1 MYKINEVF
9 YTLQGEGAHS
19 GIPAVFVRFS
29 GCNLR
34 CPWCDTEFTSFT
46 PMTADEIV
54 STALSLYEA
63 DTQGRRRM
71 MVLTGGEPSLQ
82 VDDALIAALHAAG
95 FYICIETNGTRPLP
109 AGIDWITCS
118 PKITNYQTVSP
129 QNGME
134 KCLDLALR
142 TEGIVGNVVPTIDH
156 LDGRGTNYQLPI
168 TNSHPLALR
177 KVNEVKVVFTGDYDP
192 NIWREHLEAEHWL
205 LQPLRYTGEWLLQ
218 SNVDEW
224 EDDRNDNLA
233 DTVQYI
239 LAHPF
244 WRLSVQLHKIVGL
257 R

>member
-82 VDDALIAALHAAG
+82 VDDALITALHAAG

-118 PKITNYQTVSP
+118 PKRAYNPHSLKDS
-129 QNGME
+129 E
-134 KCLDLALR
+134 KSSFPLREDRGEACQLALKR
-142 TEGIVGNVVPTIDH
+142 
-156 LDGRGTNYQLPI
+156 
-168 TNSHPLALR
+168 
-177 KVNEVKVVFTGDYDP
+177 VNEVKVVFTGDYDP

>member
-1 MYKINEVF
+1 MYKVNEIF

-46 PMTADEIV
+46 PMTAEEIV
-54 STALSLYEA
+54 ATALSLYDIPNE
-63 DTQGRRRM
+63 RRRM
-71 MVLTGGEPSLQ
+71 LVLTGGEPSLQ
-82 VDDALIAALHAAG
+82 VDEPLIAALHAAG
-95 FYICIETNGTRPLP
+95 FYICIETNGSRPLP

-118 PKITNYQTVSP
+118 PKKAY
-129 QNGME
+129 
-134 KCLDLALR
+134 
-142 TEGIVGNVVPTIDH
+142 
-156 LDGRGTNYQLPI
+156 
-168 TNSHPLALR
+168 SHPSLKGREKSSFPLGEDRGEACHLALR
-177 KVNEVKVVFTGDYDP
+177 KVNEVKVVFTGEYDP
-192 NIWREHLEAEHWL
+192 DIWREHLEAEHWL
-205 LQPLRYTGEWLLQ
+205 LQPLRFTGEWLLEHG
-218 SNVDEW
+218 VDEW

-239 LAHPF
+239 LTHPF

>member
-1 MYKINEVF
+1 MYKVNEIF
-9 YTLQGEGAHS
+9 FTLQGEGAHS

-46 PMTADEIV
+46 EMTAEDIV
-54 STALSLYEA
+54 STALSLYDA

-82 VDDALIAALHAAG
+82 VDDAIIVALHAAG

-109 AGIDWITCS
+109 SGIDWITCS
-118 PKITNYQTVSP
+118 PKKQSLSLNPSP
-129 QNGME
+129 V
-134 KCLDLALR
+134 
-142 TEGIVGNVVPTIDH
+142 THT
-156 LDGRGTNYQLPI
+156 
-168 TNSHPLALR
+168 PLALKR
-177 KVNEVKVVFTGDYDP
+177 VNEVKVVFTGDYDP
-192 NIWREHLEAEHWL
+192 NIWREYLEAEHWL
-205 LQPLRYTGEWLLQ
+205 LQPLRYTSEWLLQ
-218 SNVDEW
+218 SNADEW